1 MEAHVMN
8 TSTASTTSELTGQTA
23 LVTGGT
29 SGIGKAAALKLAEH
43 GATVVVHGRDTR
55 RGAQVVEE
63 IELLG
68 GQARFVAA
76 DLSDPTA
83 IAHLAEEV
91 GPIDILVNN
100 AGSSWFGPTNQLD
113 TATYD
118 QLFDG
123 NVRSAYLL
131 TAALAPAMADHGGG
145 VIINLASMAA
155 TVGLSGGAAYSAT
168 KAALVAMTR
177 SWAAEYGAA
186 GVRVNAVAPGP
197 VFTEGA
203 KATEALARTTLLN
216 RAGQPEEIAETVA
229 FLASHRA
236 GYITGATIAVDGGR
250 AAV

>member
-1 MEAHVMN
+1 M
-8 TSTASTTSELTGQTA
+8 TTATATTTAADELGGQTA
-23 LVTGGT
+23 LVTGAT
-29 SGIGKAAALKLAEH
+29 SGIGKAAALTLAEH
-43 GATVVVHGRDTR
+43 GATVLVHGRDPI
-55 RGAQVVEE
+55 RGAQV
-63 IELLG
+63 IDQIHQAG

-76 DLSDPTA
+76 DLSDPAA
-83 IAHLAEEV
+83 ITGLVAEI
-91 GPIDILVNN
+91 GRIDILINN
-100 AGSSWFGPTNQLD
+100 AGSSWFGPTIDLD
-113 TATYD
+113 IATYD

-168 KAALVAMTR
+168 KAALGAMTR

-203 KATEALARTTLLN
+203 KQTEALAKTTPLN
-216 RAGQPEEIAETVA
+216 RAGQPEEVAETIA
-229 FLASHRA
+229 FLASPRA

>member
-1 MEAHVMN
+1 MN
-8 TSTASTTSELTGQTA
+8 TSPSSATGELTGQTA

-43 GATVVVHGRDTR
+43 GATVVVHGRDAS

-68 GQARFVAA
+68 GQARFVSA
-76 DLSDPTA
+76 DLIDPAA
-83 IAHLAEEV
+83 IAHLAGEV
-91 GPIDILVNN
+91 GRIDILVNN
-100 AGSSWFGPTNQLD
+100 AGSSWFGPTDELD

-131 TAALAPAMADHGGG
+131 TAALAPAMAHLGGG
-145 VIINLASMAA
+145 VIINVASMAA

-177 SWAAEYGAA
+177 SWAAEYGAG

-203 KATEALARTTLLN
+203 KQTAALAKTTLLN
-216 RAGQPEEIAETVA
+216 RAGQPEEVAETIA
-229 FLASHRA
+229 FLASPAPGTSPARPSP
-236 GYITGATIAVDGGR
+236 
-250 AAV
+250 

>member
-1 MEAHVMN
+1 MT
-8 TSTASTTSELTGQTA
+8 TSTTTTSTTVAELTGQTA
-23 LVTGGT
+23 LVTGAT
-29 SGIGKAAALKLAEH
+29 SGIGKAAAFKLAEH
-43 GATVVVHGRDTR
+43 GAAVVVHGRDAG

-63 IELLG
+63 IEQLG
-68 GQARFVAA
+68 GQARFVGA

-83 IAHLAEEV
+83 ITRLAEEV
-91 GPIDILVNN
+91 GRIDILVNN
-100 AGSSWFGPTNQLD
+100 AGSSWFGPTHELD

-131 TAALAPAMADHGGG
+131 TAALAPAMADNGVG

-177 SWAAEYGAA
+177 SWAAEYGAD

-203 KATEALARTTLLN
+203 KATDALAKTTLLN
-216 RAGQPEEIAETVA
+216 RAGQPEEVAETIA
-229 FLASHRA
+229 FLASPRA
-236 GYITGATIAVDGGR
+236 SYITGATIAIDGGR

>member
-1 MEAHVMN
+1 MTIA
-8 TSTASTTSELTGQTA
+8 TTTAAELTGQTA

-29 SGIGKAAALKLAEH
+29 SGIGKAAAFKLAQH
-43 GATVVVHGRDTR
+43 GAIVVVHGRDVG

-63 IELLG
+63 IERLG
-68 GQARFVAA
+68 GQARFVGA
-76 DLSDPTA
+76 DLRDPTA

-91 GPIDILVNN
+91 GRIDILVNN
-100 AGSSWFGPTNQLD
+100 AGSSWFGPTNELD
-113 TATYD
+113 IATYD

-131 TAALAPAMADHGGG
+131 TAALAPAMAEHGSG

-155 TVGLSGGAAYSAT
+155 TVGLPGGAAYSAT

-177 SWAAEYGAA
+177 SWAAEYGAS

-203 KATEALARTTLLN
+203 KATDALAKTTLLN
-216 RAGQPEEIAETVA
+216 RAAKPEEVAETIV
-229 FLASHRA
+229 FLASPRA
-236 GYITGATIAVDGGR
+236 AYITGATIAVDGGR
-250 AAV
+250 TAV

>member
-1 MEAHVMN
+1 MN
-8 TSTASTTSELTGQTA
+8 TTTAPTSSELIGQTA

-29 SGIGKAAALKLAEH
+29 SGIGRAAALKLAEH
-43 GATVVVHGRDTR
+43 GATVVVHGRDAG
-55 RGAQVVEE
+55 RGAQAVEE
-63 IELLG
+63 IQLLG

-83 IAHLAEEV
+83 IARLAAEV
-91 GPIDILVNN
+91 GRIDILVNN
-100 AGSSWFGPTNQLD
+100 AGSSWFGPTNELD
-113 TATYD
+113 VATYD

-131 TAALAPAMADHGGG
+131 TAALAPGMADQGGG

-177 SWAAEYGAA
+177 SWAAEYGAS

-203 KATEALARTTLLN
+203 KQTAALAKTTLLN
-216 RAGQPEEIAETVA
+216 RAGQPEEVAETIA
-229 FLASHRA
+229 FLASPRA

>member
-1 MEAHVMN
+1 MS

-29 SGIGKAAALKLAEH
+29 SGIGRAAALKLAEH
-43 GATVVVHGRDTR
+43 GATVVVHGRDAG
-55 RGAQVVEE
+55 RGSQVVEE

-76 DLSDPTA
+76 DLSDPAA
-83 IAHLAEEV
+83 IAHLADDV
-91 GPIDILVNN
+91 GRVDILVNN
-100 AGSSWFGPTNQLD
+100 AGSSWFGPSNELD
-113 TATYD
+113 IATYD

-131 TAALAPAMADHGGG
+131 TAALAPAMAGNGGG

-177 SWAAEYGAA
+177 SWAAEYGAS

-203 KATEALARTTLLN
+203 KQTEALARTTLLN
-216 RAGQPEEIAETVA
+216 RAGQPEEVAETIA
-229 FLASHRA
+229 FLASPRA